1 MSEDGRSRLDAGRC
15 LDALR
20 HRCAVADALGVDDD
34 VVLLTSL
41 TCLDDTVDDRLL
53 IAILALRKQD
63 LLRTVRHTTPECDV
77 TGTTAHDLD
86 DRAALM

>member
-1 MSEDGRSRLDAGRC
+1 MSENGRSRLDTRRC

-20 HRCAVADALGVDDD
+20 HRSAVADSLGVDDD
-34 VVLLTSL
+34 IVLLASL

-53 IAILALRKQD
+53 IAIVTLWKQD
-63 LLRTVRHTTPECDV
+63 LLRTVRHATPECDV
-77 TGTTAHDLD
+77 TGTTTHDLD